1 MAIQAFLKYFVNGFV
16 DNIIIYSV
24 LHACILLFCNRT
36 DKLFLFYNQ
45 QDDSVGEVT
54 KKIQQCTSPRLLS
67 TGTLS
72 KMHSL
77 MLVAEGMVVAKL
89 KAVNILNAVICL
101 LAAYYAFNAEYP
113 KGVTGH
119 SKNVFL
125 FLEHLLIPC
134 SGKKKSLPL
143 SVEHFISSMK

>member
-1 MAIQAFLKYFVNGFV
+1 
-16 DNIIIYSV
+16 
-24 LHACILLFCNRT
+24 
-36 DKLFLFYNQ
+36 
-45 QDDSVGEVT
+45 
-54 KKIQQCTSPRLLS
+54 
-67 TGTLS
+67 
-72 KMHSL
+72 MHSL

-101 LAAYYAFNAEYP
+101 LSAYYAFNAEYP